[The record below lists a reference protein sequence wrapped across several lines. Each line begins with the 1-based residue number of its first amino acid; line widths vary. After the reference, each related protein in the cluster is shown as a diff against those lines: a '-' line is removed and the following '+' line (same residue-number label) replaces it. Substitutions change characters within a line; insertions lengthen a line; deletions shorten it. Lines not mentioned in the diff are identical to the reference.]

1 MRTDGDQVS
10 QKISQ
15 AEQDSLLR
23 EAQSVSER
31 AYAPFSKF
39 FVGAAIVTSE
49 GKVYVGCNVEN
60 SSFGMTNCAERTAI
74 FTAIADRERSGKLD
88 IKAVAVVNRDGVPCA
103 PCGACRQVIY
113 EFGPNAI
120 IIYRDKQDK
129 IAQTPITELLP
140 EGFRLGE

>member
-1 MRTDGDQVS
+1 VS
-10 QKISQ
+10 EKISQ
-15 AEQDSLLR
+15 AEQDAMLR

-39 FVGAAIVTSE
+39 FVGAAIVTSD

-74 FTAIADRERSGKLD
+74 FTAIADRERAGKLD

-120 IIYRDKQDK
+120 IIYRNKDGQ
-129 IAQTPITELLP
+129 IAQTSITDLLP
-140 EGFRLGE
+140 EGFRLGS

>member
-1 MRTDGDQVS
+1 VS
-10 QKISQ
+10 EKISQ
-15 AEQDSLLR
+15 AEQDAMLR

-39 FVGAAIVTSE
+39 FVGAAIVTSD

-74 FTAIADRERSGKLD
+74 FTAIADRERAGKLD

-120 IIYRDKQDK
+120 IIYRNKDGK
-129 IAQTPITELLP
+129 IAQTPIAELLP
-140 EGFRLGE
+140 EGFRLGS